1 FTPTSPTSTRSSVAD
16 TSPPG
21 RSRSCFQTRFAQP
34 LSQFANSE
42 AGTADPAGAAWV
54 RLCDPQEKLLPYTFR
69 PGRCASKF
77 PRPYP
82 PAPAAFLT
90 FVAVSF
96 VFIESLS
103 ETVPSRRSPD
113 SGFAFGLGRN
123 LGTSA
128 EPCAAYTCSLWNGG
142 LCTKTRVCKLV

>member
-1 FTPTSPTSTRSSVAD
+1 
-16 TSPPG
+16 
-21 RSRSCFQTRFAQP
+21 
-34 LSQFANSE
+34 
-42 AGTADPAGAAWV
+42 
-54 RLCDPQEKLLPYTFR
+54 
-69 PGRCASKF
+69 
-77 PRPYP
+77 
-82 PAPAAFLT
+82 
-90 FVAVSF
+90 VSF

-142 LCTKTRVCKLV
+142 LCTKTRVCKLVPLCARVGTIYNNWRFDQVWLDK